1 MRESIIDE
9 ARRCLQCK
17 NPVCR
22 TGCPVNTPIKDAIG
36 LFRENRISDAG
47 KLLFDNN
54 PLSIVCSLVC
64 PQEKQ
69 CEGHCVLGVKAI
81 PVPIGLIENYISDY
95 YLNIYE
101 PEKVEKN
108 GIKVAIIGSGPAG
121 ITIAV
126 ILSRRGYDVTVFEG
140 HDKIGG
146 VMRYGIPEF
155 RLPKSVLD
163 RLKNVLI
170 KCGVKIR
177 PNTNIGSNLTV
188 DDLQRDGYKAIFI
201 GTGVW
206 RPNKLGL
213 KGESFASVSYAM
225 EYLRNPDV
233 YDLGNRVAVIGSGNT
248 AMDVARTVLRHG
260 IREVTLIYRKG
271 EEDVKAR
278 KVELDFALIDGAKIL
293 FYKGVKEIV
302 EDGLIL
308 CDTVKDENGNV
319 SEVEGTEK
327 LFPVDN
333 VIIAAGQGPRSVIV
347 NSTSGINVCNRGFV
361 TVDECGRTTREG
373 IFASGDVVTGAKT
386 VVEAVKVSKRVA
398 DAMDEYMQSL
408 VKSEKQ

>member
-213 KGESFASVSYAM
+213 KGE
-225 EYLRNPDV
+225 
-233 YDLGNRVAVIGSGNT
+233 
-248 AMDVARTVLRHG
+248 
-260 IREVTLIYRKG
+260 
-271 EEDVKAR
+271 
-278 KVELDFALIDGAKIL
+278 
-293 FYKGVKEIV
+293 
-302 EDGLIL
+302 
-308 CDTVKDENGNV
+308 
-319 SEVEGTEK
+319 
-327 LFPVDN
+327 
-333 VIIAAGQGPRSVIV
+333 
-347 NSTSGINVCNRGFV
+347 
-361 TVDECGRTTREG
+361 
-373 IFASGDVVTGAKT
+373 
-386 VVEAVKVSKRVA
+386 
-398 DAMDEYMQSL
+398 
-408 VKSEKQ
+408 

>member
-1 MRESIIDE
+1 
-9 ARRCLQCK
+9 
-17 NPVCR
+17 
-22 TGCPVNTPIKDAIG
+22 
-36 LFRENRISDAG
+36 
-47 KLLFDNN
+47 
-54 PLSIVCSLVC
+54 
-64 PQEKQ
+64 
-69 CEGHCVLGVKAI
+69 
-81 PVPIGLIENYISDY
+81 
-95 YLNIYE
+95 
-101 PEKVEKN
+101 
-108 GIKVAIIGSGPAG
+108 
-121 ITIAV
+121 
-126 ILSRRGYDVTVFEG
+126 
-140 HDKIGG
+140 
-146 VMRYGIPEF
+146 
-155 RLPKSVLD
+155 
-163 RLKNVLI
+163 
-170 KCGVKIR
+170 
-177 PNTNIGSNLTV
+177 
-188 DDLQRDGYKAIFI
+188 
-201 GTGVW
+201 
-206 RPNKLGL
+206 L